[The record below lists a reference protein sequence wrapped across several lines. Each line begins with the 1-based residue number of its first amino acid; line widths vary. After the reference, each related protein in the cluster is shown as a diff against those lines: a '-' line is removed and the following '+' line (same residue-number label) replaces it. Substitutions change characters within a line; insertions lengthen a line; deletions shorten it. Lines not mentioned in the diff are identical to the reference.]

1 MSANWGQSL
10 SQEVSMNFKIILLS
24 VFSAQFV
31 FAGFEE
37 ELSERK
43 AYDHI
48 IFSIFSPFQ
57 YKKKIEEVP
66 EPLIA
71 IHKDSEGKK
80 NEMHMLH
87 HGTAALY
94 KRLEM
99 LDRAT
104 KTIEMEYFI
113 YSPYKAKP
121 TATEASYEV
130 STKIVNNKLIEKA
143 IQGVKVRLLLDA
155 SITVRKYTDFHFTAA
170 REVIKSRGGK
180 PENFEVRYYNLNSI
194 TGRYSN
200 FRSHRKLLVIDDS
213 EAITGGRNIED
224 KYYDLDHR
232 YNFLDRDIW
241 VKGSVVIPMRASFD
255 AYWNAGV
262 TGISKIVEASS
273 SGSESQTK
281 FENDLKLAREFSQI
295 NLHDQ
300 QVEKRVR
307 ELGEKLFHTSKT
319 HSCPKTVFA
328 TDRPL
333 DTVFSRWCL
342 YGIVCGDSY
351 KEAFRFTE
359 RAIGSYLRKL
369 TLADELIVDSPYFLL
384 NTRSGDMLRQL
395 TKQNLKLTLHTNTL
409 GSTDA
414 TYVSAGWYREVKGL
428 VKTGVKAYVH
438 GSKIEPGYPVVD
450 ENVLKSRWG
459 THSKTIIFGDN
470 TFYVGTYNIDNR
482 SSFYNAEMGLFCEGS
497 KELTADVTQNFKTRL
512 KNTAYRVLEEGK
524 TIDANGK
531 TVDEYGGASDKQ
543 KMMMNLLV
551 IPGELLQFLM

>member
-1 MSANWGQSL
+1 MKLKLMLLTAL
-10 SQEVSMNFKIILLS
+10 ST
-24 VFSAQFV
+24 QFA

-37 ELSERK
+37 EPAERK

-57 YKKKIEEVP
+57 FKKKIEEVP

-71 IHKDSEGKK
+71 IHKESEGKK

-99 LDRAT
+99 LDRAS

-121 TATEASYEV
+121 AASETPYEV
-130 STKIVNNKLIEKA
+130 STKIINNKLIEKA

-170 REVIKSRGGK
+170 QEVIKSRGGK
-180 PENFEVRYYNLNSI
+180 PENFEVRYYNLNSL
-194 TGRYSN
+194 TGQYSN

-224 KYYDLDHR
+224 KYYDLDHK

-241 VKGSVVIPMRASFD
+241 VKGSVVVPMRASFD

-262 TGISKIVEASS
+262 TAKSKIVEMPRTGHEGRA
-273 SGSESQTK
+273 K
-281 FENDLKLAREFSQI
+281 FENELKLAREFSQFDS
-295 NLHDQ
+295 HDQ
-300 QVEKRVR
+300 QVEKKVRV
-307 ELGEKLFHTSKT
+307 LGEKLFHTSKT

-333 DTVFSRWCL
+333 NTVFSRWCV
-342 YGIVCGDSY
+342 YGVFCGGNGY
-351 KEAFRFTE
+351 KEDFRFTE

-369 TLADELIVDSPYFLL
+369 TVADELIVDSPYFLL

-395 TKQNLKLTLHTNTL
+395 TKQDLKLTLHTNTL

-414 TYVSAGWYREVKGL
+414 TYVSAGWYREVTSL

-438 GSKIEPGYPVVD
+438 GAKIEPGYPVVD
-450 ENVLKSRWG
+450 ENILKSRWG
-459 THSKTIIFGDN
+459 THSKTIIFGDHA
-470 TFYVGTYNIDNR
+470 FFVGTYNIDNR

-497 KELTADVTQNFKTRL
+497 KELTSDVTDNFKTRL

-524 TIDANGK
+524 TIDANGNA
-531 TVDEYGGASDKQ
+531 VDEYGGASDKQ
-543 KMMMNLLV
+543 KLMMNLLV